1 MHTQK
6 NMYLKKKLPFMTFSQ
21 SAIAAFIGKIGWVS
35 ASSEPVK
42 RALVLSER
50 NYEFVRCTFISCHT
64 PLDTRVCVKRSVPP
78 KHAWF
83 VPSLFSFLSLRR
95 TWFVSGTLGLFQTHL
110 VCLRHTQSVSSTL
123 CLSQAH
129 YYTGIMTRPPC
140 RNFRCKICAKIH
152 WLN

>member
-6 NMYLKKKLPFMTFSQ
+6 NINLKKLLFTTFFRL
-21 SAIAAFIGKIGWVS
+21 AIAAFIGKIGWVS
-35 ASSEPVK
+35 ASSESVK

-50 NYEFVRCTFISCHT
+50 NYELVRCTLISCHT
-64 PLDTRVCVKRSVPP
+64 PLDTRVCVKRSVPS

-83 VPSLFSFLSLRR
+83 VPSLFSLLSLRR
-95 TWFVSGTLGLFQTHL
+95 TWFVSGTLGLSQTHL
-110 VCLRHTQSVSSTL
+110 VRLRHTQSVSGTL

-129 YYTGIMTRPPC
+129 YYTGVMTRPLWK
-140 RNFRCKICAKIH
+140 NFRCKICAKIH